1 MSQFQMP
8 ITIFQAMKYIDG
20 NNYLLPAFQR
30 EFVWKSEQ
38 IEKLFDS
45 LMRGYP
51 TSSMLFWKV
60 KGDTKTKWKFY
71 KFINSFVLDA
81 KGYSN
86 TNELY
91 NTSSSTDFYA
101 ILDGQQRLTA
111 MRIGLYGAYSYHEP
125 RRSWEY
131 SDSSFPKRHMYLNL
145 SRLGGVDDD
154 CMYFFEF
161 KKDSETSVET
171 FYKDGE
177 EIWFK
182 VGEVIPFH
190 NSGEEISD
198 YFEEIQLKK
207 EERQVIK
214 KLENTIFTDN
224 SITFY
229 EEDEQNPD
237 KAVKIFTRINSG
249 GTFLS
254 FSDIVFSLMVSNWDK
269 KDAKTEIGDL
279 ITSVEQKGFSISKD
293 YIVKAFLYL
302 HHSTVK
308 TEINSFNKEF
318 CSIIEDHWDSIKG
331 AILSLFDLLRS
342 FGLTAFSL
350 TSNNATLPILYYIY
364 HKDVFVDFTNKVGYV
379 EERKEIKRWILSA
392 ILRKTFGGQS
402 DSTLQQT
409 RRAFTDD
416 ISKSFIDMSLVFDGK
431 TIDSCIKNMSAVD
444 EEFLDSILS
453 TQKDNCYAFPIL
465 SLLYPYLDYKNNDFH
480 KDHMHAEDLYGDL
493 SEELREKYPFK
504 VYNSILNLQMLD
516 KNENESKGKMS
527 LKNWVEKSCESP
539 DDRKRFLDAH
549 LIPDVDL
556 SLDNFAE
563 FIEKRETLLKL
574 RLRSIFEGDN

>member
-8 ITIFQAMKYIDG
+8 ITIYQAMKYIEG

-86 TNELY
+86 KNELF
-91 NTSSSTDFYA
+91 NTSSTTDFYA

-111 MRIGLYGAYSYHEP
+111 MKIGLYGSYAYHEA

-131 SDSSFPKRHMYLNL
+131 SDTSFPWRHMYLNV
-145 SRLGGVDDD
+145 SRLGGADDD
-154 CMYFFEF
+154 FKYFFEF
-161 KKDSETSVET
+161 KKDAETNNEI

-177 EIWFK
+177 DIWFK
-182 VGEVIPFH
+182 VGEIVPFH
-190 NSGEEISD
+190 MSGEEISD
-198 YFEEIQLKK
+198 FFEDVQLKK
-207 EERQVIK
+207 EERQIIK
-214 KLENTIFTDN
+214 RLENTIFTDT

-279 ITSVEQKGFSISKD
+279 ITAVEQKGFSISKD

-302 HHSTVK
+302 HHGTVK
-308 TEINSFNKEF
+308 TEINSFNKDF
-318 CSIIEDHWDSIKG
+318 CSVIEDHWDAIKS
-331 AILSLFDLLRS
+331 AILSLYDTLRS
-342 FGLTAFSL
+342 FGLSAFSL
-350 TSNNATLPILYYIY
+350 TSNNATLPVLYYIY
-364 HKDVFVDFTNKVGYV
+364 HKGIYEDFANKVGYADD
-379 EERKEIKRWILSA
+379 RKEIKRWLLSS

-409 RRAFTDD
+409 RRAFTED
-416 ISKSFIDMSLVFDGK
+416 ISKSYIEVGYVFDGK
-431 TIDSCIKNMSAVD
+431 KIDACIRNMTVID
-444 EEFLDSILS
+444 EEFMDGILS

-465 SLLYPYLDYKNNDFH
+465 SLLYPYLDYKDNDFH
-480 KDHMHAEDLYGDL
+480 KDHLHAEDLYGEL

-516 KNENESKGKMS
+516 KNENESKGKKPLS
-527 LKNWVEKSCESP
+527 EWVEKSCDSQ
-539 DDRKRFLDAH
+539 DTRQRFLESH

-556 SLDNFAE
+556 SLSNFDE
-563 FIEKRETLLKL
+563 FIERRRALLKE
-574 RLRSIFEGDN
+574 RLVSIFEGK